1 MAGKR
6 GSKALSEWIR
16 IARSMGFNK
25 VVVDPAT
32 GKKKVTLIP
41 KKGTPEYVR
50 IKAEFEKQKAKG
62 Y

>member
-1 MAGKR
+1 MPGKR
-6 GSKALSEWIR
+6 GSKALSEWIS

-32 GKKKVTLIP
+32 GKKKVSLVP
-41 KKGTPEYVR
+41 KKGTPEYAKV
-50 IKAEFEKQKAKG
+50 KAEFEKRKKAG